1 MKRSYSLV
9 IAMIALMFLGLGF
22 APESFADEGMDAQA
36 QAALS
41 AAIEDAKTRAVSTK
55 DQRFAFTTRVET
67 GDEENPIVEFAFDP
81 QQPEEQQFR
90 LIHPTAQEN
99 AKAREKIIEQRQKA
113 LNKRRKAGET
123 AAPDRDLIVDLS
135 SGFLENQTAR
145 FLRETPT
152 EYIFSHQPAEVGMNF
167 GGGDKK
173 DDKDKKRSAKQSKE
187 KNQSG
192 NFAKHMSGEI
202 AISKADQRFVWIR
215 IYATKSFKPVP
226 VAKIKTFEMLMQ
238 LAPAWPGGP
247 LVKTRQE
254 VSVVG
259 KALFK
264 KFEQHSII
272 DSFAFEKR

>member
-9 IAMIALMFLGLGF
+9 ITVMVLMFLGLGF
-22 APESFADEGMDAQA
+22 TPESFADEGVDAQA

-41 AAIEDAKTRAVSTK
+41 AAIDDAKARAVSTK

-67 GDEENPIVEFAFDP
+67 GDEDNPLVEFTFDP
-81 QQPEEQQFR
+81 QKLQEQQFR

-99 AKAREKIIEQRQKA
+99 AKAREKIIEQRQKTQ
-113 LNKRRKAGET
+113 KKQRKAGET

-167 GGGDKK
+167 GGNDKGKKK
-173 DDKDKKRSAKQSKE
+173 DNKKASSDQGK
-187 KNQSG
+187 KNKKN

-202 AISKADQRFVWIR
+202 AVSKADQQFVWIK
-215 IYATKSFKPVP
+215 IFSTKAFKPVP

-254 VSVVG
+254 VSVAG